1 MSSLK
6 PLMYAELL
14 SNIRQVSV
22 IVALQEPCDLT
33 TKVELSAD
41 GRRFILRH
49 GHSGEAS
56 SLSLPGQ
63 VSPSFQLQRPVF
75 GARELT
81 WRLPLA
87 GEPICTSMDT
97 KQSNCAPW
105 SAKFLGKETEFVCR
119 ACGSEIVKKG
129 SIGTWRDLPSEN
141 WAEMMDFWHCHKP
154 EVPDGHVEQSAA
166 NRGYGANTKFTPT
179 PGIGFVDLT
188 SFLLADTDCQNTQVR
203 DTFLLKAGSVAR
215 STARVS
221 RRWPGLLLLF
231 NGLVTDTSTQNQ
243 HPVTTLRSR
252 NPSCLPL
259 FLDCG
264 FTCLIGGYDLGISLC
279 IFLEISE
286 AIGLARGTYSELKLA
301 ERPAPQSLSFSHE
314 PNSHRG
320 GSPARDVPISVN
332 LTKTVC

>member
-259 FLDCG
+259 FLDWVYMFDWRLRPRH
-264 FTCLIGGYDLGISLC
+264 FTLYLPRDLG
-279 IFLEISE
+279 
-286 AIGLARGTYSELKLA
+286 
-301 ERPAPQSLSFSHE
+301 
-314 PNSHRG
+314 SHRI
-320 GSPARDVPISVN
+320 STRDIF
-332 LTKTVC
+332 